1 MKHRWCA
8 GSWAAAQM
16 SLPPERPTLASPQP
30 HSFGQCAGLWQCFGT
45 VAYLWQCS
53 HSGWFTHKLW
63 AQEDVGVICSLLS
76 SQHVLYAKSRY
87 TESVEWFCL
96 KDCLKAKIPS
106 GHVAL
111 SSFQSTVHPLSHSIL
126 TQLRQGCFM
135 IPFLQIRKLSFRGKL
150 KYLHQHQMATI
161 QASGLLIRCSVCCT
175 KYAYILEK
183 LP

>member
-1 MKHRWCA
+1 MVCWQLGCGTDVSAPREAH
-8 GSWAAAQM
+8 
-16 SLPPERPTLASPQP
+16 
-30 HSFGQCAGLWQCFGT
+30 FGQPPTPFFWTMCRALAVLWDRGLP
-45 VAYLWQCS
+45 VAVLPQRLV
-53 HSGWFTHKLW
+53 HPQLW